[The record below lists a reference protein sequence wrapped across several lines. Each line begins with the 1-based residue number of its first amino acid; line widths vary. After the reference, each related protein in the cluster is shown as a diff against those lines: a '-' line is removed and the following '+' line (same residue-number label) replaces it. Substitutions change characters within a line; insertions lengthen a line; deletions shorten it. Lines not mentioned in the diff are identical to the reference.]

1 MERNYESISKN
12 EIPLEEIFFYN
23 TDNLNNN
30 NEFNLEMLEIQKKTY
45 LKNIIQFF
53 SENSF
58 EKSLI
63 SSKMNFLL
71 SKEIFR
77 AKFNPSSKNF
87 TFLLNY
93 LTDGLLYVRSLIKS
107 DKIENARKYLLICL
121 KIFLKYFDETEI
133 FPAEQNNNIS
143 MMNKKQI
150 LKKYT
155 NFIATF
161 ASLFSAI
168 GDFKNS
174 ETLYIKYI
182 RMIENNLGS
191 MSLDNSNC
199 YFLMALFYYHQVLF
213 YFILK

>member
-1 MERNYESISKN
+1 MERNFESIAKN
-12 EIPLEEIFFYN
+12 EIPIEEIFFYN
-23 TDNLNNN
+23 TKNINDN

-63 SSKMNFLL
+63 SCKMNFLL

-77 AKFNPSSKNF
+77 EKFNPNSKNF

-107 DKIENARKYLLICL
+107 DKIDNARKCLLICL

-133 FPAEQNNNIS
+133 FHIEQINNIS
-143 MMNKKQI
+143 VMNKKQI

-161 ASLFSAI
+161 AALFSAI

-174 ETLYIKYI
+174 EILYIKYI

-199 YFLMALFYYHQVLF
+199 YFLMALFYYHQVAF
-213 YFILK
+213 FFF

>member
-1 MERNYESISKN
+1 MERNFESIAKN
-12 EIPLEEIFFYN
+12 EIPIEEIFFYN
-23 TDNLNNN
+23 TKNINDN

-63 SSKMNFLL
+63 SCKMNFLL

-77 AKFNPSSKNF
+77 EKFNPNSKNF

-107 DKIENARKYLLICL
+107 DKIDNARKYLLICL

-133 FPAEQNNNIS
+133 FPIEQINNIS
-143 MMNKKQI
+143 VMNKKQI

-174 ETLYIKYI
+174 EILYIKYI

-199 YFLMALFYYHQVLF
+199 YFLMALFYYHQVAF
-213 YFILK
+213 FFF